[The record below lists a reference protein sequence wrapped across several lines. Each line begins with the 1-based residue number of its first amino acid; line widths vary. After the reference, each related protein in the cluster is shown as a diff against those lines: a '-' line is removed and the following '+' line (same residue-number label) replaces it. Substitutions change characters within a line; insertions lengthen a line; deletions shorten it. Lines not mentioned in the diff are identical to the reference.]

1 MFTDRMDDIEKQ
13 SLYSVAEQTGK
24 LLDSLGYPW
33 WLSHGTLLGAWR
45 HQGVIPWDDDLDIA
59 FPRERVSELEAAAT
73 AEGWR
78 FRRLG
83 PFLAKIWNPQNALYR
98 PGADWTWPFADITL
112 YDETSSTIIVEYMY
126 HRSFAVVNKDLVLPL
141 QKVPF
146 GPLALPVPK
155 SPETL
160 LDQVYP
166 YWRIQPTSS
175 NFNHRTESYYQ
186 EPTEKRRIADLAQD
200 FPLFNVASLAADA
213 DSDLVVYH
221 GEHPSWAGPVHFYS
235 SGRMG
240 RPGGDEGRF
249 ERIGEHGLAL
259 FWDRWPPEVLI
270 RKDTDSAYRDPTKP
284 FLLHP
289 R

>member
-1 MFTDRMDDIEKQ
+1 
-13 SLYSVAEQTGK
+13 
-24 LLDSLGYPW
+24 
-33 WLSHGTLLGAWR
+33 
-45 HQGVIPWDDDLDIA
+45 DIA
-59 FPRERVSELEAAAT
+59 FPRERVSELEAAAN
-73 AEGWR
+73 AKGWR

-175 NFNHRTESYYQ
+175 NFNHRTESYCQ
-186 EPTEKRRIADLAQD
+186 EPTEKRPRRKGSSI
-200 FPLFNVASLAADA
+200 
-213 DSDLVVYH
+213 
-221 GEHPSWAGPVHFYS
+221 FYRV
-235 SGRMG
+235 G
-240 RPGGDEGRF
+240 
-249 ERIGEHGLAL
+249 IG
-259 FWDRWPPEVLI
+259 VLLSQ
-270 RKDTDSAYRDPTKP
+270 TDS
-284 FLLHP
+284 
-289 R
+289 